1 MATSRRPTP
10 KPPVELEPEASVVVE
25 KPEEAVAETPN
36 GVIVIRTT
44 DDSGNQNFDVQV
56 LGDVRITEADTILA
70 LGRKRLQQSLG
81 I

>member
-1 MATSRRPTP
+1 MATSRRPTI
-10 KPPVELEPEASVVVE
+10 KPPVKPDPEASVVVE

-56 LGDVRITEADTILA
+56 VGDVRITEADTILA